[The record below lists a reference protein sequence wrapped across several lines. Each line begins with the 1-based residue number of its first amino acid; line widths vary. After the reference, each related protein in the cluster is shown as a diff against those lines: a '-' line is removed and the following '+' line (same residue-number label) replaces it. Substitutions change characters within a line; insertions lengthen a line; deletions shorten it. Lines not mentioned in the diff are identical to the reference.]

1 MREFPDAGLH
11 ERHHGETAFPE
22 GAARA
27 VPAGVLFDMDGTLI
41 DSEKVWDRSLVEV
54 LRWLGGTDL
63 SAEARRETLGGN
75 LQNSLR
81 IVFRE
86 AGVEVEP
93 ELFDKAARMLV
104 EKTAEFFSD
113 GLPWRPGALDALRTV
128 RAAGI
133 PVALVTNTGRYLTD
147 KALVGIG
154 REHFDVT
161 VCGDEVPHGKPAPDP
176 YLRAAEL
183 LDVSVADCVA
193 VEDSPTGIRSA
204 ETAGA
209 AVLAVPCEV
218 AIPDAP
224 GRVVR
229 ESLVGLRVED
239 LAEVLGTVLDRRRG
253 TAADGV
259 GER

>member
-1 MREFPDAGLH
+1 MREV
-11 ERHHGETAFPE
+11 
-22 GAARA
+22 AA
-27 VPAGVLFDMDGTLI
+27 VLFDMDGTLI

-63 SAEARRETLGGN
+63 SAAARRETLGGN
-75 LQNSLR
+75 LESSLR

-86 AGVEVEP
+86 AGVEPEA

-104 EKTAEFFSD
+104 EKTAEFFED
-113 GLPWRPGALDALRTV
+113 GLPWRPGAVAVLEAV
-128 RAAGI
+128 RAAGV
-133 PVALVTNTGRYLTD
+133 PLALVTNTGRYLTD

-154 REHFDVT
+154 RERFDVT

-176 YLRAAEL
+176 YLRAAAL
-183 LDVSVADCVA
+183 LGVPIAECVA
-193 VEDSPTGIRSA
+193 VEDSPTGIAAA
-204 ETAGA
+204 EAAGA

-239 LAEVLGTVLDRRRG
+239 LAEVLGTVRG
-253 TAADGV
+253 RA
-259 GER
+259 

>member
-1 MREFPDAGLH
+1 MPAE
-11 ERHHGETAFPE
+11 
-22 GAARA
+22 RA
-27 VPAGVLFDMDGTLI
+27 VRPPAAVLFDMDGTLI

-63 SAEARRETLGGN
+63 SAAARRETLGGN
-75 LQNSLR
+75 LQSSLR

-86 AGVEVEP
+86 AGVEPEP

-104 EKTAEFFSD
+104 EKTAEFFAD
-113 GLPWRPGALDALRTV
+113 GLPWRPGAPEALRTV

-133 PVALVTNTGRYLTD
+133 PVALVTNTGRHLTD
-147 KALVGIG
+147 KALDGIG
-154 REHFDVT
+154 RAHFDVT

-176 YLRAAEL
+176 YLRAAAL
-183 LDVSVADCVA
+183 LDVPVGDCVA
-193 VEDSPTGIRSA
+193 VEDSPTGIRAA

-218 AIPDAP
+218 SIPDAP

-239 LAEVLGTVLDRRRG
+239 LSEVLAAVRRG
-253 TAADGV
+253 
-259 GER
+259 R